1 MALLVA
7 DPKRIGGPCYGAADG
22 ASLAGQGA
30 AHDQISIGAR
40 MSKPLA
46 GTLVVSLDQAV
57 AAPLTA
63 RRLAD
68 AGARVIKLERP
79 EGDFARYY
87 DTVVRGQCTHFVWL
101 NRGKESVVADLT
113 KPEDRRLFEALVAE
127 ADVLLQNLK
136 PGALAKLGYP
146 IESLRRQFPRLIAC
160 SISGYGDEGP
170 YCERKAYDLLIQA
183 ESGLASITGGPEAPA
198 RVGVSVVDIATGMH
212 AYEAILEALI
222 ARGRTGRGADIRV
235 SMFDSMME
243 WMGISMLFAE
253 HGAPQRRMGLSH
265 PSLAPYGAFPSA
277 EGTPILISIQND
289 REWAVLCNEVLQRPE
304 LVSDPRFATAPARTA
319 NRDQTDAAVADC
331 FASRPAAALT
341 AELEAAQ
348 IAFARVNTV
357 EDVLRHPHLRRVA
370 VTSPWGELTVPAAPA
385 RLAGEPEPGY
395 GPLPALGEHTEAV
408 RREFLGSAG

>member
-1 MALLVA
+1 MT
-7 DPKRIGGPCYGAADG
+7 
-22 ASLAGQGA
+22 
-30 AHDQISIGAR
+30 
-40 MSKPLA
+40 KPLA

-87 DTVVRGQCTHFVWL
+87 DTVVAGQCTHFVWL

-113 KPEDRRLFEALVAE
+113 KAEDRRLFEALVAK

-146 IESLRRQFPRLIAC
+146 VDALCRQYPRLVAC

-170 YCERKAYDLLIQA
+170 YRERKAYDLLIQA

-198 RVGVSVVDIATGMH
+198 RVGVSVVDIAAGMH

-222 ARGRTGRGADIRV
+222 ARGRTGKGADIRV

-243 WMGISMLFAE
+243 WMAISMLFAE
-253 HGAPQRRMGLSH
+253 RGAPQRRMGLSH

-277 EGTPILISIQND
+277 DGVPVLISIQND
-289 REWAVLCNEVLQRPE
+289 REWVVLCNEVLKRAE
-304 LVSDPRFATAPARTA
+304 LAADPRFATAPARTA
-319 NRDQTDAAVADC
+319 NRAQTDAAVADC
-331 FASRPAAALT
+331 FASRPADALCR
-341 AELEAAQ
+341 ELEAAQ

-357 EDVLRHPHLRRVA
+357 EDALRHPHLRRVPVA
-370 VTSPWGELTVPAAPA
+370 SPWGEFAVPAAAA
-385 RLAGEPEPGY
+385 RLAGEPEPEY
-395 GPLPALGEHTEAV
+395 GPLPALGQHSEAV